1 MKLRLKKIKLDVYLT
16 LIFTLI
22 LLVFKKPEFAP
33 ILILPI
39 LLFSYYK
46 ILIQRDITAV
56 IILML
61 SSRLIMGPFNP
72 GSNLSFNILNII
84 CNYLPVLFIVA
95 YSYLG
100 VTKFDIIRLKS
111 IKWTAVY
118 IVFLLGFGL
127 LLPRYTKVVIA
138 PEILPLVLFFLLV
151 FIKAEQNIRY
161 EYLLSFFRYT
171 FIACII
177 VYLSPLFA
185 SEMSYLFSEG
195 IIFKEK
201 LARIS
206 LFVKR
211 TIPRNTGFVF
221 DFRIMGQL
229 GCLYLLLLYYLGK
242 KKNLLDLL
250 LLITVT
256 IMTFSRGPILII
268 IFLLIAIYGP
278 QKLKFTKKEIAFGLG
293 IFLLSIS
300 GSIYVYNKKSDVIN
314 QYITTY
320 NPFTE
325 NNALSQRGGFISY
338 SMDYFYKNPLGQGL
352 GYMSSEDAGHKIFTG
367 YTRHKGRIIYT
378 NYYYKVTDA
387 YLAMSLAEK
396 GIIGFVLFAL
406 SLIEIFYSNRNRVS
420 LFFLLGLMINLIGTD
435 IPKQGF
441 YYFVIILI
449 YYGLSQLNMKKIEP
463 KKYEYIS

>member
-22 LLVFKKPEFAP
+22 LVVFKKPEFAP

-46 ILIQRDITAV
+46 ILIQRDITTV

-84 CNYLPVLFIVA
+84 CNYLPALFIVA

-161 EYLLSFFRYT
+161 EYLLNFFRYT

-221 DFRIMGQL
+221 DFRIMA
-229 GCLYLLLLYYLGK
+229 
-242 KKNLLDLL
+242 
-250 LLITVT
+250 V
-256 IMTFSRGPILII
+256 R
-268 IFLLIAIYGP
+268 
-278 QKLKFTKKEIAFGLG
+278 E
-293 IFLLSIS
+293 
-300 GSIYVYNKKSDVIN
+300 
-314 QYITTY
+314 
-320 NPFTE
+320 
-325 NNALSQRGGFISY
+325 FISIN
-338 SMDYFYKNPLGQGL
+338 FILFRQK
-352 GYMSSEDAGHKIFTG
+352 
-367 YTRHKGRIIYT
+367 
-378 NYYYKVTDA
+378 
-387 YLAMSLAEK
+387 EK
-396 GIIGFVLFAL
+396 
-406 SLIEIFYSNRNRVS
+406 
-420 LFFLLGLMINLIGTD
+420 LIGLTTFNYCNHND
-435 IPKQGF
+435 FFKRPNFDYNI
-441 YYFVIILI
+441 
-449 YYGLSQLNMKKIEP
+449 SLNC
-463 KKYEYIS
+463 YIRTSET

>member
-1 MKLRLKKIKLDVYLT
+1 MKLRLKKIKLDIYLT

-22 LLVFKKPEFAP
+22 LVVFKKPEFAP

-278 QKLKFTKKEIAFGLG
+278 QKLKFTKKGIAFGLG

-314 QYITTY
+314 QYIATY

-325 NNALSQRGGFISY
+325 NNALSQRGGFIS
-338 SMDYFYKNPLGQGL
+338 
-352 GYMSSEDAGHKIFTG
+352 
-367 YTRHKGRIIYT
+367 
-378 NYYYKVTDA
+378 
-387 YLAMSLAEK
+387 
-396 GIIGFVLFAL
+396 
-406 SLIEIFYSNRNRVS
+406 
-420 LFFLLGLMINLIGTD
+420 
-435 IPKQGF
+435 
-441 YYFVIILI
+441 
-449 YYGLSQLNMKKIEP
+449 
-463 KKYEYIS
+463 